1 MLEKWSDSGNVCPKI
16 RKKLLKNA
24 EFANTCYAV
33 PAGQGVF
40 EVQSGDFQYI
50 VDING
55 RHCDCR
61 RWDLTGLPCSHAI
74 SCLRHERIATE
85 SVVPKCYSVE
95 AFGTDYGF
103 NIWPCADKSTWYKVI
118 NCPKVLSPVYE
129 KKVGMPT
136 KSRRK
141 QPHEVQ
147 GKYGSKMSRHGMEMH
162 CSYYNQSSHNIV
174 GCSLKKAGLKP
185 NQKLKRKAP
194 PPQTDNAED
203 HVFIQV

>member
-1 MLEKWSDSGNVCPKI
+1 MKTLDKDAYDWLEQMPPNTWARAFFSVYPKCDILLNNNCEVFNKYILDARELPILSMLQRVKGQLMTSHYNKQKQMLEQWSTSGNVCPKI

-95 AFGTDYGF
+95 AFGTAYGF
-103 NIWPCADKSTWYKVI
+103 NIWPCADKSI
-118 NCPKVLSPVYE
+118 
-129 KKVGMPT
+129 
-136 KSRRK
+136 
-141 QPHEVQ
+141 
-147 GKYGSKMSRHGMEMH
+147 
-162 CSYYNQSSHNIV
+162 
-174 GCSLKKAGLKP
+174 
-185 NQKLKRKAP
+185 
-194 PPQTDNAED
+194 
-203 HVFIQV
+203 